1 MRNKSSIALLVALAG
16 LVFCPAAQ
24 AQVTEST
31 WSGYLLKSP
40 DLTAS
45 KPPTSFSTVG
55 AHWIQPAVGCNG
67 GNGRVSFWVGFDG
80 GAAGSV
86 TVEQAGTFVR
96 CMPGKKPLYTAF
108 WQMVSRANGSGD
120 QPFEVAPGDA
130 IEAAVT
136 YANGLFTL
144 EVADVTSH
152 HAPLLKS
159 IACADDP
166 ICKRGTAEWIV
177 ERPGGGTYPLAD
189 YGSVFFDKVGA
200 TSVGAY
206 PQEEVISM
214 VPKGTKQM
222 LSTCSAAP
230 RPPLPR
236 ETEVATVEHPRIDL
250 YNSFQCQWLAP

>member
-1 MRNKSSIALLVALAG
+1 MCNRSFAALLVALAG
-16 LVFCPAAQ
+16 LVFCSAAQ
-24 AQVTEST
+24 AQVTNSI

-45 KPPTSFSTVG
+45 QPPTTFSAIG
-55 AHWIQPAVGCNG
+55 AHWVQPAVDCNG

-80 GAAGSV
+80 GAPGSV
-86 TVEQAGTFVR
+86 TVEQAGTFVV
-96 CMPGKKPLYTAF
+96 CTPGKAKPRYTAF
-108 WQMVSRANGSGD
+108 WEMLSRQTTGG
-120 QPFEVAPGDA
+120 QPFDVAPGDA
-130 IEAAVT
+130 IEASVT

-144 EVADVTSH
+144 QVADVTSH
-152 HAPLLKS
+152 HAPLSKT

-166 ICKRGTAEWIV
+166 VCKRGTAEWIV
-177 ERPGGGTYPLAD
+177 ERPGSGAYPLAD

-200 TSVGAY
+200 TSVGDY

-214 VPKGTKQM
+214 LPKDTKQT

-236 ETEVATVEHPRIDL
+236 ETEVATIDHPRIDL
-250 YNSFQCQWLAP
+250 YDSFKCQWLAP